1 MKEEEACDCSLTE
14 TSVYVFYP
22 LMTRWPQR
30 PQRSTARESS
40 LNIILVGRSNIALV
54 YLASND
60 SAHEASFIQPLR
72 LSLLDSFITYA
83 WLVFPLSLQLYI
95 YTVASAT
102 HSNFLLI
109 KLHRHYVCKDNLFNR
124 QKMVHQ
130 K

>member
-1 MKEEEACDCSLTE
+1 MKEEEACDCSPTE

-22 LMTRWPQR
+22 LMTLASEARGA
-30 PQRSTARESS
+30 ARESS

-83 WLVFPLSLQLYI
+83 WLVFPLSLQLYCMYI
-95 YTVASAT
+95 LTYTYILASAT
-102 HSNFLLI
+102 HSDFLCI
-109 KLHRHYVCKDNLFNR
+109 KTIYRIRYVCSI
-124 QKMVHQ
+124 
-130 K
+130 